1 MMDNGA
7 AAAAD
12 DDDDG
17 KDGECGNYNLKQYT
31 DVANNMSRM
40 NSSGHIGHAT
50 VFCWTFTI
58 ACCLVGGSGL
68 GLGLGL
74 DLVSAW

>member
-1 MMDNGA
+1 MMLLLLLMMMMVKMEKA
-7 AAAAD
+7 VWQLQPKAVYRRC
-12 DDDDG
+12 
-17 KDGECGNYNLKQYT
+17 EQHVC
-31 DVANNMSRM
+31 M

-50 VFCWTFTI
+50 VFSWTFTI
-58 ACCLVGGSGL
+58 ACCLVVESGL